1 MASPIDTISTVYKE
15 GEFITSCTV
24 LVNASDSVGYL
35 VTKEFDY
42 QMRYN
47 LDALFPWALKGLNL
61 RKEKNE
67 LLEFYFKSTKFNK
80 ETGVIR
86 GIGDVI
92 IPNVITFPNITIDS
106 KLSQKK
112 YTNGKSSFDLDL
124 VNSEG
129 FIKKMHCTFN
139 LVPIK
144 NNKCLFNLET
154 HIRFGWFFDIFISKN
169 RFKNIMEWRLKRYV
183 HNLKDEAERRERL

>member
-1 MASPIDTISTVYKE
+1 MLFFIGILSAMASPIDTISTVYKE

-24 LVNASDSVGYL
+24 SVNAGDSVGYL
-35 VTKEFDY
+35 VTKEFDN

-80 ETGVIR
+80 ETGIIR

-92 IPNVITFPNITIDS
+92 IPNVITFPNIVI
-106 KLSQKK
+106 
-112 YTNGKSSFDLDL
+112 
-124 VNSEG
+124 
-129 FIKKMHCTFN
+129 
-139 LVPIK
+139 
-144 NNKCLFNLET
+144 
-154 HIRFGWFFDIFISKN
+154 
-169 RFKNIMEWRLKRYV
+169 
-183 HNLKDEAERRERL
+183 